1 MAFSVGSEESGGD
14 ELGGPTAMAEINI
27 IPLVDVMLVL
37 LIISMVT
44 TPFMEQGVNV
54 ELPVA
59 QGQSLQKTEAQQEP
73 VVLFIAKDRSL
84 RLADQSIRLGELSD
98 RLGKVFGPRSTREL
112 FVRADKSVPYGVVA
126 DIMTRVQKAG
136 VERVGLVTQPE

>member
-1 MAFSVGSEESGGD
+1 MAGPIQSGGD
-14 ELGGPTAMAEINI
+14 DYAPVSEMNM

-44 TPFMEQGVNV
+44 SPFLEQGVNV

-59 QGQSLQKTEAQQEP
+59 QGQNLQKQAIEQP
-73 VVLFIAKDRSL
+73 VILYVARDRNLRLGDKPVTRAELVVRLKEEFKDRS
-84 RLADQSIRLGELSD
+84 Q
-98 RLGKVFGPRSTREL
+98 KEL
-112 FVRADKSVPYGVVA
+112 FVRADKDVPYGAVA
-126 DIMTRVQKAG
+126 EVMALVQGAG